1 MPSAAEILQFFG
13 MRGQTSP
20 EDSLG
25 AAEFWN
31 QYKGKPAA
39 PIPSTPGEPTIQA
52 RQPSVLD
59 RIGYALQGDQRAS
72 LGQQRAIAN
81 IKSLAEMTPLA
92 ALDAKGPQEAAL
104 AILPGAGGP
113 MGKEAM
119 AAAKAGIRAYHG
131 SPHSF
136 ERFEL
141 SPKTIGTGEG
151 AQAYGHGLY
160 FAENEGVARGYR
172 DSIGGHKLTYDGK
185 PSGATAETA
194 ALDYLDPRIVRE
206 KGAAAA
212 FSEAIP
218 RLRERTD
225 TMIYPMAADRLERL
239 DPSKVKPAGHMYE
252 VNINAKPEQFLDWD
266 KPLVQQPRDVV
277 RGLERVSSIAPEY
290 LKSER
295 LTGGQLA
302 PQTMQ
307 GVEQMRE
314 AGIPGIKFLD
324 QGSRAGGIPTSIEA
338 IEGGKW
344 RVSLKDPNNIT
355 TRHTFNDEA
364 AAQAFAKKQATPTSN
379 YVVFDDK
386 LIDILRKYGLAGMGM
401 LGAGGAAYDSAQTPR
416 Y

>member
-31 QYKGKPAA
+31 QYKGRPAQ

-52 RQPSVLD
+52 RQPNLMD

-81 IKSLAEMTPLA
+81 IKGLADMTPLA

-113 MGKEAM
+113 MGREAM
-119 AAAKAGIRAYHG
+119 AAAKQGIRAYHG

-136 ERFEL
+136 DRFEL

-160 FAENEGVARGYR
+160 FAENETVAKSYKAAGKSA
-172 DSIGGHKLTYDGK
+172 DAQYDEIN
-185 PSGATAETA
+185 SN
-194 ALDYLDPRIVRE
+194 LSRI
-206 KGAAAA
+206 A
-212 FSEAIP
+212 
-218 RLRERTD
+218 RERDALKTNA
-225 TMIYPMAADRLERL
+225 YPGSPGYEAGKAKYIELGAEYDALIEKRRNL
-239 DPSKVKPAGHMYE
+239 GHMYE

-266 KPLVQQPRDVV
+266 KPLARQTSDVM
-277 RGLERVSSIAPEY
+277 GALERVPSIAPEY

-307 GVEQMRE
+307 GVEQLRE

-324 QGSRAGGIPTSIEA
+324 QGSRGAGQG
-338 IEGGKW
+338 
-344 RVSLKDPNNIT
+344 
-355 TRHTFNDEA
+355 
-364 AAQAFAKKQATPTSN
+364 TSN

>member
-31 QYKGKPAA
+31 QYKGRPAQ

-52 RQPSVLD
+52 RQPNLMD

-81 IKSLAEMTPLA
+81 IKGLADMTPLA

-141 SPKTIGTGEG
+141 SPKTIGSGEG

-160 FAENEGVARGYR
+160 FAENEGVAKGYR
-172 DSIGGHKLTYDGK
+172 DTLAQSRSGVKFNWNGQEISKGDAAQNIANNLKIDSPSTSRPYNIADMITTWTHNGLDADAIRGAITKGGFDKVMESNLLRG
-185 PSGATAETA
+185 
-194 ALDYLDPRIVRE
+194 LDIAQKNNMVR
-206 KGAAAA
+206 
-212 FSEAIP
+212 SP
-218 RLRERTD
+218 
-225 TMIYPMAADRLERL
+225 
-239 DPSKVKPAGHMYE
+239 GHMYE
-252 VNINAKPEQFLDWD
+252 VNINAKPERFLDWD
-266 KPLVQQPRDVV
+266 KPLARQTSDVM
-277 RGLERVSSIAPEY
+277 GALERVPSIAPEY

-307 GVEQMRE
+307 GVEQLRE

-324 QGSRAGGIPTSIEA
+324 QGSRGAGQG
-338 IEGGKW
+338 
-344 RVSLKDPNNIT
+344 
-355 TRHTFNDEA
+355 
-364 AAQAFAKKQATPTSN
+364 TSN